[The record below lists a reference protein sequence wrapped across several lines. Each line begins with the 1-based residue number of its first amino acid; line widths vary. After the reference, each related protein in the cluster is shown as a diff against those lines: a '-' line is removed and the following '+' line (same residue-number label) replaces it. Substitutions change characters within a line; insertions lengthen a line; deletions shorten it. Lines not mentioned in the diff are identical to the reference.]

1 MKPTDVKLGT
11 YIDHGVEYNDKN
23 PEFKFGDN
31 SRILK
36 CKMFLQRATHQIG
49 RKNFKRQTK
58 RNLG

>member
-1 MKPTDVKLGT
+1 MKPTDDKLGT

-49 RKNFKRQTK
+49 R
-58 RNLG
+58 